1 MADQVISAN
10 RLGDGLVVY
19 LTVVSGW
26 SERIA
31 DAHVVSAKETAEAAL
46 ESARVAEEARVVVG
60 PYLIDIDTRGGDRR
74 PKRLRELIRDKGP
87 TVRPDLG
94 KQAEL

>member
-19 LTVVSGW
+19 LTDASGW

-31 DAHVVSAKETAEAAL
+31 DAQVVTAKEPAEAAL
-46 ESARVAEEARVVVG
+46 EVARAAEEARIVVG
-60 PYLIDIDTRGGDRR
+60 PYLIDIDARGGERR
-74 PKRLRELIRDKGP
+74 PTRLRELIRDKGP

-94 KQAEL
+94 KQAEF